1 MAGPSFEEWISHL
14 GLQQID
20 DPQIDKP
27 VYRKTSFGGLQL
39 SAEIEKKSAPA
50 FATLATD
57 GKSRDRSWRRC
68 SGSATRFI
76 IATKTRFR
84 G

>member
-27 VYRKTSFGGLQL
+27 VYRKRARRIYRLEEQGG
-39 SAEIEKKSAPA
+39 P
-50 FATLATD
+50 
-57 GKSRDRSWRRC
+57 
-68 SGSATRFI
+68 
-76 IATKTRFR
+76 
-84 G
+84 